1 MKILLTAF
9 LLLLAPALLS
19 AAITVAP
26 GELEQAL
33 AEAPDGAHLVLEA
46 GVHEGSFRIER
57 PVTLTAR
64 EGAVIDG
71 NGQGHLLWIDAPDV
85 AIEGLHLRNGGAN
98 LTDMDAAIYTTR
110 NATGVQLVG
119 NRIEARG
126 FGIWLHGSNE
136 ARVESNRIS
145 GDILLRHQDR
155 GNGIHLFNT
164 QRSLVKDNVVWETRD
179 GIYIDFSHNNRLEGN
194 HLHTQRYGVH
204 YMNSNDNEV
213 VGNRTWNNR
222 AGFALM
228 QSRRLI
234 IVGNHAEG
242 DEGYGFLIHD
252 LQDSTITDN
261 TAIAITASTNPRTGT
276 PIRGSE
282 GKAMF
287 VYNSQFNSFRRNH
300 LERTDIGIHLTA
312 GSENNEVYE
321 NALINNRSQVMY
333 VATRDQEWSIDGR
346 GNYWSDYMGWDMGGD
361 GIGDVPHEPNDAV
374 DRLFWTY
381 PMARILMNSPAIQ
394 LLRWV
399 QREFPVLRPSG
410 VRDSAP
416 LMRPAAQLEPSS

>member
-1 MKILLTAF
+1 MKTLLTI
-9 LLLLAPALLS
+9 LLLLSTPSLL
-19 AAITVAP
+19 AATIAVEP

-33 AEAPDGAHLVLEA
+33 EDAPDGATLELQPGIHEGNFRITRPLVLRGTDDA
-46 GVHEGSFRIER
+46 
-57 PVTLTAR
+57 T
-64 EGAVIDG
+64 IDG
-71 NGQGHLLWIDAPDV
+71 GGQGHLLWIDAPDV
-85 AIEGLHLRNGGAN
+85 TVEGVHLRNGGAN

-110 NATGVQLVG
+110 NATGVKLID

-126 FGIWLHGSNE
+126 FGIWLHGSHE
-136 ARVESNRIS
+136 ARVDGNHIS
-145 GDILLRHQDR
+145 GDITLRHQDR

-164 QRSLVKDNVVWETRD
+164 RHSLIRNNVVWETRD

-228 QSRRLI
+228 QSRRLTI
-234 IVGNHAEG
+234 AGNHAEG

-252 LQDSTITDN
+252 LQDSDITDN

-287 VYNSQFNSFRRNH
+287 IYNSQFNTIRRNH

-312 GSENNEVYE
+312 GSENNKIHE

-346 GNYWSDYMGWDMGGD
+346 GNYWSDYMGWDLAGD

-381 PMARILMNSPAIQ
+381 PMARILMNSPAVQ

-416 LMRPAAQLEPSS
+416 LMRPMAQQEPAS